1 MEKKKS
7 KIMVEREG
15 NDVVTQDCLDRTL
28 VSPKWRENFE
38 KANVVN
44 VDTEASDHAALI
56 ISIESSP
63 RRKKK
68 RFNYDKRRCENKERR
83 RTNSIKGFQLDNG
96 EWVLD
101 PNEGSHTNG
110 NRHITDNVVLAHEF
124 LHLLKNKR
132 RGKEKFMVMKL
143 DMSKAYDRVE
153 WNFVKEMLFKMG
165 FDQIF
170 VAWIMECVTS
180 TTYRFN
186 INGEIAGEIKPT
198 RGLRQ
203 GDPLSPYLFL
213 ICAEGLSTLLKKAK
227 KKFRFEA

>member
-1 MEKKKS
+1 MHPLEAPGIDGMTPLFFQKYWQLIS
-7 KIMVEREG
+7 KDICEAIRSFFSSGILIPEWSQTLITLIPKVKIPTSVAQFRPISLCSAAYKIIAKVLVVRMKEVVPMV
-15 NDVVTQDCLDRTL
+15 
-28 VSPKWRENFE
+28 
-38 KANVVN
+38 
-44 VDTEASDHAALI
+44 
-56 ISIESSP
+56 ISLNQSTFI
-63 RRKKK
+63 
-68 RFNYDKRRCENKERR
+68 
-83 RTNSIKGFQLDNG
+83 
-96 EWVLD
+96 
-101 PNEGSHTNG
+101 GS
-110 NRHITDNVVLAHEF
+110 RHITDNVVLAHEF